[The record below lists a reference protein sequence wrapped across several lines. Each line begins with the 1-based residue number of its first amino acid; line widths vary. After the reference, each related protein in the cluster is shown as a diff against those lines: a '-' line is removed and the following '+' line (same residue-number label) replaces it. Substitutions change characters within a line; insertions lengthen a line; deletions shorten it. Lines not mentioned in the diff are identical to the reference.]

1 MTEVDVFRRNRD
13 TKPAVPTFGVN
24 DADVPGGRPVTDN
37 PTARDGPPSR
47 TTVTN
52 V

>member
-1 MTEVDVFRRNRD
+1 VFRRRRD
-13 TKPAVPTFGVN
+13 TKPAVPTEEVN
-24 DADVPGGRPVTDN
+24 DADAPGGRPVADK
-37 PTARDGPPSR
+37 PTARGLPASR